1 MKRIK
6 RRRGGDVMLIRVDPP
21 LPDLTGKHEYERL
34 IVAPHIAG
42 DEMFPISRW
51 PLHVYVVRTLAQNPE
66 QLEFLDDAESA
77 VLDWGE
83 LYANEDAVKAVRPLD

>member
-6 RRRGGDVMLIRVDPP
+6 RRHGGDIMLIRVDPP
-21 LPDLTGKHEYERL
+21 LSDLAGEHVNRL

-77 VLDWGE
+77 ILDWGE
-83 LYANEDAVKAVRPLD
+83 LYANEDAVKEVRPLD